1 MTIRNLILSALL
13 ILAPAVSSADTV
25 AQAQDKLD
33 RYYQAFENRSSE
45 LEEVE
50 NQLFGYQ
57 NKIKGVRSDLST
69 AQQELAQARKK
80 QAAAKIQ
87 LVGDA
92 SQDNERALKLAN
104 HALKMAERGVR
115 TRTKRDERAQ
125 TNLAA
130 LLEEKTRLASQISAD
145 EARIAEQ
152 EKTLAAVKL
161 RNARQ
166 AKQQLVAA
174 ERAKRQATVR
184 IEAEKLQADA
194 VAERLAAIEA
204 EKKAQTAEKLVI
216 EHQALE
222 HSQSQPKEVELSDL
236 DREALAYAQKEVAR
250 LESLLDGGNPGR
262 PTFKRLT
269 LGGNKIDAK
278 PFEFLGQNQ
287 YRVETKVANGRQIFQ
302 IGKHKF
308 RRTIPVA
315 DDGQDYVF
323 IFDAKRPS
331 RPRLVMYKKA
341 LIESI

>member
-13 ILAPAVSSADTV
+13 ILASPVSSADTV

-45 LEEVE
+45 LEDVE

-57 NKIKGVRSDLST
+57 NKIKVVQSDLST

-184 IEAEKLQADA
+184 IEAEKLQANA

-204 EKKAQTAEKLVI
+204 EKLVI
-216 EHQALE
+216 EQQALE
-222 HSQSQPKEVELSDL
+222 HSQSQQKEVELSDL
-236 DREALAYAQKEVAR
+236 DREALVYAQKEVAR

>member
-1 MTIRNLILSALL
+1 
-13 ILAPAVSSADTV
+13 
-25 AQAQDKLD
+25 
-33 RYYQAFENRSSE
+33 
-45 LEEVE
+45 
-50 NQLFGYQ
+50 
-57 NKIKGVRSDLST
+57 
-69 AQQELAQARKK
+69 
-80 QAAAKIQ
+80 
-87 LVGDA
+87 
-92 SQDNERALKLAN
+92 
-104 HALKMAERGVR
+104 VR

-184 IEAEKLQADA
+184 IEAEKLQANA

-216 EHQALE
+216 EQQALE
-222 HSQSQPKEVELSDL
+222 HSQSQQKEVELSDL